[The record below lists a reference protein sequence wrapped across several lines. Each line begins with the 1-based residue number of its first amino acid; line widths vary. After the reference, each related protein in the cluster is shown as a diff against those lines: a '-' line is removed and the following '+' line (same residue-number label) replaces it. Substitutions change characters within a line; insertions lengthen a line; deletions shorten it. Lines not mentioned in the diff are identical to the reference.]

1 MGHQAVPAMC
11 SRPLPAQPTKAPR
24 SVGRAASLRR
34 PAMLLLAAV
43 TAAGL
48 GGCSTIGNYL
58 NLRNSFLD
66 PSQVGRFDKANPFGR
81 VEPVKWPILDS
92 LDISDPPSGPWADSR
107 PPDKRDLVPQVKAY
121 VLGPGDVVQVS
132 VFDLVVPGQESVQT
146 RRINSLGYV
155 DLDFIGQVL
164 CSGLTPTQLQ
174 QKIIQILIN
183 SGQMKAPAIGR
194 PGPQVSVEVVQ
205 SRTRVFSIIGAATR
219 PGTYNILTPD
229 FRLLDALALAGDMQ
243 YEPGMHW
250 LYIIRQEP
258 YLVKGHHRK
267 QRKLSHAVRFG
278 TSKKPAPFSVL
289 EHIGNEGGRH
299 RHKRRKQHA
308 KMHSLH
314 RDDHHGKRSSNASFL
329 TPHLHTVALADA
341 LDSGDLARNNA
352 NHGKFDVGPTGAGAR
367 VHRSHMAA
375 PSSKKTRSL
384 LQQAISPSAHHHS
397 VRWVFIDGRW
407 VPIEMQPQRTQLP
420 HSGPPKPVK
429 VPSTREYS
437 KVLPPNRLVQQ
448 RVIRIPIRALR
459 EGVSKDNIVIR
470 PGDIINIPPVRPGEF
485 YMMGNVT
492 RPGAYNLTGHK
503 ITLKMAVA
511 AAGNLGPLAI
521 PRRCEIT
528 RRVAHNQEVIVEVNL
543 QRIFDGTEP
552 DIYLKP
558 NDVVNVGTD
567 ALANFLAVTRNAYRM
582 SYGFGFV
589 YDRNFYLY
597 PPGVIP

>member
-1 MGHQAVPAMC
+1 MGDQAVSAT
-11 SRPLPAQPTKAPR
+11 RLNPLPAKSGSAFGRR
-24 SVGRAASLRR
+24 S
-34 PAMLLLAAV
+34 AMLFLAAL

-66 PSQVGRFDKANPFGR
+66 PSQVGRFDKGNPFGR

-107 PPDKRDLVPQVKAY
+107 PPTKRDLVPQVKEY
-121 VLGPGDVVQVS
+121 VLGPGDVLQVS

-205 SRTRVFSIIGAATR
+205 SRTRVFSIIGGAMR

-229 FRLLDALALAGDMQ
+229 FRLLDALALAGDIQ
-243 YEPGMHW
+243 YQPGMHW

-258 YLVKGHHRK
+258 YLVKGHHGRGRHK
-267 QRKLSHAVRFG
+267 EHTRRHRGRFG
-278 TSKKPAPFSVL
+278 EKKKPAPFSIL
-289 EHIGNEGGRH
+289 QHLGNESSQRH
-299 RHKRRKQHA
+299 GARHKKITPPPKSR
-308 KMHSLH
+308 
-314 RDDHHGKRSSNASFL
+314 HHGGGSNASFL
-329 TPHLHTVALADA
+329 TPRLHTVALADA
-341 LDSGDLARNNA
+341 LDRADHVS
-352 NHGKFDVGPTGAGAR
+352 VGPTT
-367 VHRSHMAA
+367 SAA
-375 PSSKKTRSL
+375 DHGGHGHVPNNKKTRSL
-384 LQQAISPSAHHHS
+384 LQQAISPSSHHHP

-407 VPIEMQPQRTQLP
+407 VPIEMQPQSTPLP
-420 HSGPPKPVK
+420 RGGPPQPVH
-429 VPSTREYS
+429 VPTTREYS

-485 YMMGNVT
+485 YMMGNVQ
-492 RPGAYNLTGHK
+492 RPGAYSLTGQR

-528 RRVAHNQEVIVEVNL
+528 RRVGRRGHSQEVIVEVNL
-543 QRIFDGTEP
+543 QRIFDGTQP
-552 DIYLKP
+552 DIYLKR

-567 ALANFLAVTRNAYRM
+567 ALAGFLAVTRNAYRL

-597 PPGVIP
+597 PPGVVP